1 MATINHGS
9 GADIIVPSNTGTTYR
24 GLAGDDT
31 YIISN
36 SIAAN
41 ATVTIVDTSGAN
53 KIQLVD
59 GLSVA
64 SSKFAADAVQLTLS
78 NGAVVT
84 INGASNFTYDVGG
97 NATTGTAGSSNTL
110 AAFAS
115 AMGVPTLPSS
125 GSTAGS
131 SDITI
136 ANNGV
141 SGSAAPTFTVTKTGS
156 SVDEGSAITFTITA
170 SSAVS
175 ADTDFSWTVIGDNN
189 GATVDKA
196 STADIDVLSG
206 TATIASGATSTSFD
220 VTAASDSIV
229 EGIEGIKVSVFDS
242 NSSALSSAI
251 ILVNNSGSSATSQSF
266 TLTTGVN
273 EFTGGSGN
281 DSFDASTNDSL
292 NDYDVLDGGGGTDTL
307 TFKTANLAGGIS
319 FIPQLSNIEVVQVT
333 AADID
338 ANASDDV
345 VTVQLSGISG
355 LTKLGNIASAED
367 VTFSTVGNLVDLE
380 LKSAA
385 VTTTL
390 TYTDAAL
397 AGAADEMTVTLKG
410 TVASTDLVI
419 NDSGVVKNTL

>member
-1 MATINHGS
+1 MCIRDS
-9 GADIIVPSNTGTTYR
+9 
-24 GLAGDDT
+24 
-31 YIISN
+31 
-36 SIAAN
+36 
-41 ATVTIVDTSGAN
+41 
-53 KIQLVD
+53 
-59 GLSVA
+59 
-64 SSKFAADAVQLTLS
+64 
-78 NGAVVT
+78 
-84 INGASNFTYDVGG
+84 
-97 NATTGTAGSSNTL
+97 
-110 AAFAS
+110 
-115 AMGVPTLPSS
+115 
-125 GSTAGS
+125 
-131 SDITI
+131 
-136 ANNGV
+136 
-141 SGSAAPTFTVTKTGS
+141 
-156 SVDEGSAITFTITA
+156 
-170 SSAVS
+170 
-175 ADTDFSWTVIGDNN
+175 SWTVIGDNN

-410 TVASTDLVI
+410 LSLI
-419 NDSGVVKNTL
+419 HI

>member
-84 INGASNFTYDVGG
+84 INGASNFTFDVGG
-97 NATTGTAGSSNTL
+97 NATTGTSGSSNTL
-110 AAFAS
+110 AEFAS
-115 AMGVPTLPSS
+115 AMGVATLPTS

-141 SGSAAPTFTVTKTGS
+141 SGSAAPTFTVTKSGS
-156 SVDEGSAITFTITA
+156 SVSEGDSITFTITA

-175 ADTDFSWTVIGDNN
+175 ADTAFSWTVIGDTN
-189 GATVDKA
+189 GGTVDKA
-196 STADIDVLSG
+196 VTNDIDVLSG
-206 TATIASGATSTSFD
+206 TATIASGSTSTTFD
-220 VTAASDSIV
+220 VTPTADGVV
-229 EGIEGIKVSVFDS
+229 EGIEGIK
-242 NSSALSSAI
+242 
-251 ILVNNSGSSATSQSF
+251 GS
-266 TLTTGVN
+266 
-273 EFTGGSGN
+273 
-281 DSFDASTNDSL
+281 DFDAN
-292 NDYDVLDGGGGTDTL
+292 
-307 TFKTANLAGGIS
+307 
-319 FIPQLSNIEVVQVT
+319 SN
-333 AADID
+333 A
-338 ANASDDV
+338 
-345 VTVQLSGISG
+345 
-355 LTKLGNIASAED
+355 
-367 VTFSTVGNLVDLE
+367 
-380 LKSAA
+380 
-385 VTTTL
+385 
-390 TYTDAAL
+390 
-397 AGAADEMTVTLKG
+397 
-410 TVASTDLVI
+410 
-419 NDSGVVKNTL
+419 